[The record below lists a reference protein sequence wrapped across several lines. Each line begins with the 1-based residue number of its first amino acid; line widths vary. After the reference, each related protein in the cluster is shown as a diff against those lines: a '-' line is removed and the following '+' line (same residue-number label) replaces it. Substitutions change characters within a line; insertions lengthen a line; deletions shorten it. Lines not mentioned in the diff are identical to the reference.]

1 MRAIAANSIPI
12 KINVISH
19 FQKCTTLMRS
29 ISSCIHTL
37 NNVIYIVTVDKKK
50 HGLIVIFISLSME
63 LITRL
68 YFDKNQGRY
77 H

>member
-1 MRAIAANSIPI
+1 
-12 KINVISH
+12 
-19 FQKCTTLMRS
+19 MRS

-50 HGLIVIFISLSME
+50 TWINCNIYQFIYGVNNYNY
-63 LITRL
+63 RP

-77 H
+77 HSLLYSYVHVCLQKKDIVWVM